1 VLNNNNYFI
10 LIKIVLF
17 EKIIEGMLMGSQ
29 FINEGK
35 HKIELCFSDEQFRT
49 IISMFAT
56 IKKGGSRLKSKEEM
70 MKLLVLRETQLC
82 DVLYDLTGFI
92 KNGKS

>member
-1 VLNNNNYFI
+1 MLNNNNNFI

-17 EKIIEGMLMGSQ
+17 GKKVEGILMGSQ

-35 HKIELCFSDEQFRT
+35 HKIELYFSDEQFKT
-49 IISMFAT
+49 IISTFAT

-70 MKLLVLRETQLC
+70 IKLLVLKETELC
-82 DVLYDLTGFI
+82 DILYDLTGFI
-92 KNGKS
+92 KNG